1 MQSKIKKVFSSLLFL
16 PLIVLGLTS
25 CSNDE
30 KLGKLEKEWYKNNAC
45 DTWVI
50 IKENP
55 AAFTYKTLRTDCN
68 KYIKVYRYK
77 KDDYE
82 KLTFLFVENG
92 DEAKLVFDKNGKN
105 KVLTWIYNY
114 KNYEKDKDYKCGCTG
129 ATQTACPNF

>member
-1 MQSKIKKVFSSLLFL
+1 MLLKNKKILPFLLSLFSLT
-16 PLIVLGLTS
+16 LGLSS
-25 CSNDE
+25 CSDDK
-30 KLGKLEKEWYKNNAC
+30 KLGTLEKEWYKNNAC
-45 DTWVI
+45 DTWVV

-55 AAFTYKTLRTDCN
+55 ASFTYKTLRTDCN

-92 DEAKLVFDKNGKN
+92 DESKLVFDKTGKD
-105 KVLTWIYNY
+105 KVLTWVYNY
-114 KNYEKDKDYKCGCTG
+114 KNYEKNEDYKCGCTG